1 MDSQYVSRTLGR
13 CLSEGLAELME
24 LRPLDPIEFLSLWI
38 RQYKHNQQLELEK
51 ASHQRQLEEEQ
62 RRLQDET
69 LHQKILQEEQNRIR
83 AAHEPIQRVP
93 ESADESK
100 PADLNQ
106 REDERETAAD
116 PADHTE
122 SETVNELNDQVI
134 NHMMIP
140 SIREVYKAKA
150 AAHLLCV
157 FPHQE
162 EETNEDQTSEIL
174 NPQEPLPQEDHSDT
188 QNESNEADAPSEENQ
203 PGAEKTEDSDQ
214 RQIKLDD
221 SGVALYA
228 VVKENIG
235 IEIQDFR
242 PYFNGEIFQDEKR
255 GFYGPQERW
264 MGVSGILRSGVWTN
278 GWRAYQNGYWGNVRG
293 EGFIL
298 GAVYVIG
305 PRQQEASELSSLK
318 PQLDDS
324 GVALYAVV
332 KENIGT
338 EIQDFRSYFNGEIFQ
353 DEKMCFYGPK
363 RRTMRGLGIARFGV
377 WRNILQVWRKGYH
390 GNTKGEGF
398 VLGGLYVIGPENQG
412 ILLEHH
418 EKEFGDKADLSA
430 VRKAVSR
437 IQKTEETR
445 EN

>member
-1 MDSQYVSRTLGR
+1 
-13 CLSEGLAELME
+13 ME
-24 LRPLDPIEFLSLWI
+24 LLTRTVSSVTSSFIEALRSFTELFLTQPLCATLSHLGETDLKTLDGDDRVFKARELW
-38 RQYKHNQQLELEK
+38 
-51 ASHQRQLEEEQ
+51 
-62 RRLQDET
+62 
-69 LHQKILQEEQNRIR
+69 
-83 AAHEPIQRVP
+83 
-93 ESADESK
+93 ESSGAIIM
-100 PADLNQ
+100 A
-106 REDERETAAD
+106 
-116 PADHTE
+116 
-122 SETVNELNDQVI
+122 
-134 NHMMIP
+134 
-140 SIREVYKAKA
+140 
-150 AAHLLCV
+150 
-157 FPHQE
+157 
-162 EETNEDQTSEIL
+162 
-174 NPQEPLPQEDHSDT
+174 PQ
-188 QNESNEADAPSEENQ
+188 
-203 PGAEKTEDSDQ
+203 
-214 RQIKLDD
+214 LDD

-235 IEIQDFR
+235 TEIQDFR
-242 PYFNGEIFQDEKR
+242 PYFNGEIFLDEKR

-264 MGVSGILRSGVWTN
+264 MGVSGILRAGVWTN

-293 EGFIL
+293 EGFVL

-305 PRQQEASELSSLK
+305 PRQQGILLEHREMEFGDKVKKSDGLYVVGLCVVAAYVLLANTDLFLNQPDQTDVDALARADLRSTTGDEVNFKAVSLWERTGAVIMAEASELSSLK

-338 EIQDFRSYFNGEIFQ
+338 EIQDFRPYFSGEIFL

-377 WRNILQVWRKGYH
+377 WRNILRVWRKGYY
-390 GNTKGEGF
+390 GNRKGEGF